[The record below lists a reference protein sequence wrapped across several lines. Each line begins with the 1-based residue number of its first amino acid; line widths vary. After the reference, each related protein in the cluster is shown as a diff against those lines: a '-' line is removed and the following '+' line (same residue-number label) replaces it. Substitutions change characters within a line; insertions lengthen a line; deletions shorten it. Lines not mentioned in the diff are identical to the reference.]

1 MMNEGALII
10 SVLGLILVPLTSYIL
25 LKGTIFDVSS
35 PKDNPWPLMWYFELA
50 PVLIPLIIVSAV
62 GIDHVP
68 IFFKAVP
75 IKLGMATILTS
86 LTLWPLAQF
95 KGKGC

>member
-35 PKDNPWPLMWYFELA
+35 PKDNP
-50 PVLIPLIIVSAV
+50 
-62 GIDHVP
+62 
-68 IFFKAVP
+68 
-75 IKLGMATILTS
+75 
-86 LTLWPLAQF
+86 
-95 KGKGC
+95 

>member
-10 SVLGLILVPLTSYIL
+10 SVLGLILVPLISYIL

-35 PKDNPWPLMWYFELA
+35 PKDNPWPLLWYYGLA
-50 PVLIPLIIVSAV
+50 LVLIPLIIVSTV
-62 GIDHVP
+62 GIDHIP

-75 IKLGMATILTS
+75 GTGGNSCSCYYNVGDVRDNLGIFA
-86 LTLWPLAQF
+86 
-95 KGKGC
+95 